1 MRQVTCLL
9 LLLTASS
16 VWIGCGGPARL
27 DGVIAATGVVT
38 YQGQPVADATV
49 VFAPQGPGRAACG
62 RTDAHGRFQLTT
74 LVSGD
79 GLMPGK
85 YQVTVSKT
93 EVAGAMT
100 EEESQAYFQKHG
112 KPPKV
117 TTKET
122 LPAKYKTAATSGL
135 TAEVTSGGKNDFTLD
150 LVD

>member
-1 MRQVTCLL
+1 MRRVTCLL
-9 LLLTASS
+9 LLTVSS
-16 VWIGCGGPARL
+16 AWIGCGGAPRL

-38 YQGQPVADATV
+38 YQGQPVENATV
-49 VFAPQGPGRAACG
+49 VFSPQGAGRAASG

-74 LVSGD
+74 LVPGD

-85 YQVTVSKT
+85 YQVTVVKT
-93 EVAGAMT
+93 EVIGAMN

-117 TTKET
+117 TTKEP

-135 TAEVTSGGKNDFTLD
+135 TAEVTTGGTNDFTLNLAD
-150 LVD
+150 